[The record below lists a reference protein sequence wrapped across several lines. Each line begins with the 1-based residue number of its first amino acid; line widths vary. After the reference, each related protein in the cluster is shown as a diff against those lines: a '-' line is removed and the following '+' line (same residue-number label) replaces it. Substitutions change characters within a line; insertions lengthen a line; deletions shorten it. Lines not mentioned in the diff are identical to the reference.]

1 MIWYILCSILIIIIS
16 LIICYI
22 GVSALKDAKKLKIEN
37 QEEQQ
42 KLDTQIK
49 EQYLEIEEL
58 SNKRANLIDNIT
70 KEKEKIDNLYE
81 NEKNKVTE
89 QLEEHKQ
96 RIKDAG
102 EVYVESLE
110 RAYSEYEQ
118 SYSIKIQAL
127 ADEEENISK
136 ELQKLKN
143 SLSAGIEAQLREK
156 EKEEQL
162 DFYTLQL
169 DEKAKKEVSAIK
181 QIEYILSDPRP
192 LRMLIWTTYYSKKAN
207 ELCARVLGNKKIT
220 GIYRITNMETKQ
232 CYIGQAKDI
241 KERWREHMKCG
252 LGIDTPAGNKLYKAM
267 LDYGLDVFTFEL
279 IEECSSDNLNEK
291 ERFFIDLY
299 QSYDFGMNSNRGNK

>member
-22 GVSALKDAKKLKIEN
+22 GVSALKDAKKLKLEN

-127 ADEEENISK
+127 ADEEENINK

-169 DEKAKKEVSAIK
+169 DERAKKEVSAIK

>member
-1 MIWYILCSILIIIIS
+1 M
-16 LIICYI
+16 
-22 GVSALKDAKKLKIEN
+22 
-37 QEEQQ
+37 
-42 KLDTQIK
+42 
-49 EQYLEIEEL
+49 
-58 SNKRANLIDNIT
+58 
-70 KEKEKIDNLYE
+70 
-81 NEKNKVTE
+81 
-89 QLEEHKQ
+89 
-96 RIKDAG
+96 
-102 EVYVESLE
+102 
-110 RAYSEYEQ
+110 
-118 SYSIKIQAL
+118 
-127 ADEEENISK
+127 
-136 ELQKLKN
+136 
-143 SLSAGIEAQLREK
+143 
-156 EKEEQL
+156 
-162 DFYTLQL
+162 QL
-169 DEKAKKEVSAIK
+169 DERAKKEVSAIK